1 MQNKTELIKISVYV
15 LGIKK
20 RCRKPER
27 HILGVIKNMSYDEN
41 LNLND
46 YKDQALEVLKRD
58 MKSYNN
64 KITLKSTVYS
74 LDYSRG
80 YKTTSIQIFDPRNK
94 ELVIEL
100 C

>member
-1 MQNKTELIKISVYV
+1 
-15 LGIKK
+15 
-20 RCRKPER
+20 
-27 HILGVIKNMSYDEN
+27 
-41 LNLND
+41 
-46 YKDQALEVLKRD
+46 

-74 LDYSRG
+74 LDFSRG
-80 YKTTSIQIFDPRNK
+80 YETTSLQIFDPRNK